1 MPGGENRERI
11 AIIEP
16 RCHGVEH
23 GSFNAALVAAILAAF
38 PDCNVD
44 VYGEATHLEELKQL
58 LVSTRAGSASRLSWR
73 PLATPPRRA
82 AGWQRALKVRQLFA
96 QIEREFRLHPPR
108 SVVIATTDPFV
119 LTLLKLRLFTR
130 WRGLRAMAVF
140 HEILAVLERRRQSS
154 RRWGF
159 VASLAMPHPRGLT
172 YLVLA
177 ETILA
182 HLQHRAPRM
191 AAHAVA
197 IELPSL
203 LGDLPGDA
211 GRRGNRSLRFGF
223 VGAGRKAKG
232 FHQFLEVA
240 RAIRQDHP
248 EVHFEV
254 VGSVPAGLAPSALQ
268 LLTSVDRNQPRDVGS
283 ERGLGVS
290 RGGEEQAP
298 HHPGAGVLPLVDFVA
313 TIRALD
319 YIVWLGDP
327 KHYQLVASGS
337 LADAIALGI
346 PVICLSGPLV
356 DHVFE
361 QVGEVGIRCETVADM
376 QREILRIVT
385 KFPEETYR
393 RHIEA
398 LRTARTALAPEACVS
413 QLRLALGGSF
423 PGACPSNRR

>member
-1 MPGGENRERI
+1 MRGSQGRERV
-11 AIIEP
+11 AFIEP
-16 RCHGVEH
+16 RCYGFEH
-23 GSFNAALVAAILAAF
+23 VSFNAALIAATLAAF
-38 PDCNVD
+38 PDASVD

-58 LVSTRAGSASRLSWR
+58 LASTRDNCASRVSWC
-73 PLATPPRRA
+73 PLAIPPRRA
-82 AGWQRALKVRQLFA
+82 AGWQRALKVKELFA
-96 QIEREFRLHPPR
+96 QIDREFRRRPPR
-108 SVVIATTDPFV
+108 RVVVATTDPFV
-119 LTLLKLRLFTR
+119 LTLLKMRLFTT
-130 WRGLRAMAVF
+130 WAHLRAVAVF
-140 HEILAVLERRRQSS
+140 HEVLAILARRRQSS

-159 VASLAMPHPRGLT
+159 VASLNLPHPRGLT

-177 ETILA
+177 DSVRA
-182 HLQHRAPRM
+182 HLQRHEPRL
-191 AAHAVA
+191 AARVLA

-211 GRRGNRSLRFGF
+211 GRRGNPSLRFGF
-223 VGAGRKAKG
+223 VGAGREAKG

-240 RAIRQDHP
+240 GAIRQDHP

-268 LLTSVDRNQPRDVGS
+268 VLTSLDRNQPRGVAREPAVGG
-283 ERGLGVS
+283 RAGK
-290 RGGEEQAP
+290 EQAP
-298 HHPGAGVLPLVDFVA
+298 HHPGAGVLPLADFVA

-337 LADAIALGI
+337 LSDAIALGI

-361 QVGEVGIRCETVADM
+361 RIGEVGIRCDTVAEM

-385 KFPEETYR
+385 EFPEETYR
-393 RHIEA
+393 RHLEA
-398 LRTARTALAPEACVS
+398 LRAARAALAPEACAS
-413 QLRLALGGSF
+413 QLRLALGE
-423 PGACPSNRR
+423 P